1 MVATAQGTI
10 FDAGP
15 RSGALAAKVLA
26 ACASVGAMNA
36 PRSLATLL
44 SQALVAFTIEFD
56 NEFERRLPHRTT
68 VGRQAGAQARGPW
81 LVSLVMW
88 ANFMRFV
95 DERGRPLH
103 ELAEQAAMTNL
114 KGLVG
119 WSYVV
124 LEPDPADPR
133 PAPPRR
139 DWLVR
144 TTRGGARAQEV
155 WRPLAGEI
163 EGRWRERFGT
173 PAIAALRAQ
182 LEAIVAQLELEL
194 PHYLPVSGV
203 YRQDPE
209 RWRAR
214 SGPGEAPATLD
225 LSALLSQVLLAFT
238 IDFERE
244 SRLSLVLAANTLR
257 VMGADGVAVRDL
269 PALTGLSK
277 EANAVALGLLERGA
291 LALVLA
297 NPGAPR
303 TKLAA
308 LTERGQRARVKYS
321 RLLRSVEVTWRERFG
336 AETIDRLSA
345 SLAGLIDGRDGE
357 RSLMAEGLA
366 PPPGG
371 WRGRPPYLA
380 QTRAMLAD
388 PGSALPHYPAVS
400 HRGGFPDGS

>member
-1 MVATAQGTI
+1 M
-10 FDAGP
+10 
-15 RSGALAAKVLA
+15 
-26 ACASVGAMNA
+26 
-36 PRSLATLL
+36 
-44 SQALVAFTIEFD
+44 
-56 NEFERRLPHRTT
+56 
-68 VGRQAGAQARGPW
+68 GRQAGAKARGPW
-81 LVSLVMW
+81 LVSLPMW

-95 DERGRPLH
+95 DEQGRPLR

-114 KGLVG
+114 KGLVRWG
-119 WSYVV
+119 YVV

-144 TTRGGARAQEV
+144 ATRGGARAQEV

-163 EGRWRERFGT
+163 EGRWRERFG
-173 PAIAALRAQ
+173 PAAIAALRAE
-182 LEAIVAQLELEL
+182 LEAIAGRIELDL
-194 PHYLPVSGV
+194 PHHLPVSGV

-214 SGPGEAPATLD
+214 SGPGEKPAALD

-244 SRLSLVLAANTLR
+244 SRLSLLLSANELR
-257 VMGADGVAVRDL
+257 VIGAEGGVAVRDL
-269 PALTGLSK
+269 PALTGLSR
-277 EANAVALGLLERGA
+277 EANAVALGFLERTA
-291 LALVLA
+291 LALVQA
-297 NPGAPR
+297 DPRSAR
-303 TKLAA
+303 TKVAA
-308 LTERGQRARVKYS
+308 LTERGRRARAKYA
-321 RLLRSVEVTWRERFG
+321 RLLGEVEESWRERFG
-336 AETIDRLSA
+336 AGTIDRLRA
-345 SLAGLIDGRDGE
+345 SLAGLIDARDGD
-357 RSLMAEGLA
+357 RPRMAEGLV

-388 PGSALPHYPAVS
+388 PGSALPHHPAVS

>member
-1 MVATAQGTI
+1 MRAQ
-10 FDAGP
+10 
-15 RSGALAAKVLA
+15 
-26 ACASVGAMNA
+26 
-36 PRSLATLL
+36 RSLATLL

-68 VGRQAGAQARGPW
+68 VGRQAGERARGPW

-95 DERGRPLH
+95 DEQGRPLR

-114 KGLVG
+114 RGLMG
-119 WSYVV
+119 WGYVV

-144 TTRGGARAQEV
+144 ATRGGARAQEV

-163 EGRWRERFGT
+163 EARWRERFGA
-173 PAIAALRAQ
+173 PAIAALRME
-182 LEAIVAQLELEL
+182 LEAIAGRLELEL

-203 YRQDPE
+203 QRQDPE

-214 SGPGEAPATLD
+214 SGPGEPPASLD

-238 IDFERE
+238 IEFERE
-244 SRLSLVLAANTLR
+244 SRLALSLSANSLR
-257 VMGADGVAVRDL
+257 VIGADGVAVRDL
-269 PALTGLSK
+269 PALTGVSK
-277 EANAVALGLLERGA
+277 EENAVALGFLERNS
-291 LALVLA
+291 LALVRTD
-297 NPGAPR
+297 PGAAR
-303 TKLAA
+303 TRIAR
-308 LTERGQRARVKYS
+308 LTEPGARAQAKY
-321 RLLRSVEVTWRERFG
+321 RALLRSVEASWRERFG
-336 AETIDRLSA
+336 AATIERLGA
-345 SLAGLIDGRDGE
+345 SLAGLFDARDGDAP
-357 RSLMAEGLA
+357 LMAAGLA

-371 WRGRPPYLA
+371 WRGRAPYLA
-380 QTRAMLAD
+380 QTRAVLAD
-388 PGSALPHYPAVS
+388 PGAALPHHPAVS